1 MKKSKVLERIVF
13 ELTIFVEVN
22 RENTI
27 SNNRQCILLS
37 DFSCLLYI
45 YILCKET
52 LLRYIV

>member
-1 MKKSKVLERIVF
+1 MNIIFIRNAMKKSKVLERILF

-27 SNNRQCILLS
+27 SNKDHQCILLS

-45 YILCKET
+45 YF
-52 LLRYIV
+52 V